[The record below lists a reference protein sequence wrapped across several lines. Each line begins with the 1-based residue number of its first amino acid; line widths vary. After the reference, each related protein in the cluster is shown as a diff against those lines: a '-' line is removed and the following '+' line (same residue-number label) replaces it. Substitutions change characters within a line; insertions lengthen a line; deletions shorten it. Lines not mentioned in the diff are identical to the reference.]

1 MKPLTPQ
8 ETATLE
14 AMAIKRGL
22 AVLHKIGRKY
32 YDSSGQR
39 IYNAKDLHA
48 IVQVHN
54 SKKDFLK
61 FLLNR
66 KIN

>member
-1 MKPLTPQ
+1 MKPLSAQ
-8 ETATLE
+8 EAATLE
-14 AMAIKRGL
+14 AMAIKRGI
-22 AVLHKIGRKY
+22 AVLHKVGRKY
-32 YDSSGQR
+32 YDSNGQR
-39 IYNAKDLHA
+39 IHNAQHLHA

-61 FLLNR
+61 FLITR